1 MIKKDDIMKF
11 ITLFNKLQYEKQIDD
26 NISTNSFADYLID
39 DINLKKMA
47 PERFNYYKD
56 LIAIF
61 NKRPQLLYNILK
73 KYYRFQDIKE
83 KEKKYLN
90 KLSYYR
96 EGDNELN
103 TREFQELL
111 GKGNEQSKVGDI
123 ANKLFN
129 KMIEE
134 VDKNIMQTK
143 AKGGSGEKKIG
154 GEGEGEVDKKR
165 EEDGKKGKGEGEVD
179 KKGKGEG
186 ENYKESKFRNVLKR
200 DYGITNLDNLRQP
213 IYVPPDAIG
222 DEKGRNEDMEK
233 RYKTQNKLVDIGERI
248 DMFNDGDLD
257 KTIIKSDIK
266 RFENDPDNP
275 LKELEITFDDR
286 LVFIFSTF
294 FIRYITLVLVKWS
307 IDINIIKTFEEG
319 FYYYAAI
326 YLTIFWFI
334 VLFVN
339 IDNSTQ
345 VDYMNFDDFM
355 NSIRSV
361 FYYYYMGT
369 NGITR
374 LFIHSALIVIL
385 LMIPVILNIRKKN
398 DFDEDE
404 ENTSN
409 ILNYEERKKLI
420 KSLSLFTIYIWI
432 LTSIIATKF

>member
-1 MIKKDDIMKF
+1 MVKKDDKMKF
-11 ITLFNKLQYEKQIDD
+11 ITLFNKLQYDRPVDD
-26 NISTNSFADYLID
+26 EISTESFADYLID
-39 DINLKKMA
+39 DIDLKKMA
-47 PERFNYYKD
+47 PERFNYYKE

-73 KYYRFQDIKE
+73 KYYRFQDLKE
-83 KEKKYLN
+83 KEKKHIN
-90 KLSYYR
+90 KLSYYG
-96 EGDNELN
+96 EGDDGMNMRKFGELIGDKGDSK
-103 TREFQELL
+103 EFQDIVNQLFE
-111 GKGNEQSKVGDI
+111 KMKDKV
-123 ANKLFN
+123 
-129 KMIEE
+129 
-134 VDKNIMQTK
+134 
-143 AKGGSGEKKIG
+143 EKKSG
-154 GEGEGEVDKKR
+154 GQANNKDKKI
-165 EEDGKKGKGEGEVD
+165 D
-179 KKGKGEG
+179 G
-186 ENYKESKFRNVLKR
+186 ENPDDYYKESKFRNVLKR
-200 DYGITNLDNLRQP
+200 DYGITKVDNLSEP
-213 IYVPPDAIG
+213 IYLPNDAKE
-222 DEKGRNEDMEK
+222 DQKGRNKHMEN

-248 DMFNDGDLD
+248 DKFNDGDLNTT
-257 KTIIKSDIK
+257 KIKSDINN
-266 RFENDPDNP
+266 FENDPDNP

-345 VDYMNFDDFM
+345 VNYMNFDDFM

-374 LFIHSALIVIL
+374 LFIHSALIVVL

-398 DFDEDE
+398 EFEEDE

>member
-1 MIKKDDIMKF
+1 MVKKDDKMKF
-11 ITLFNKLQYEKQIDD
+11 ITLFNKLQYDKPVDD
-26 NISTNSFADYLID
+26 ISVSESFADYLID
-39 DINLKKMA
+39 DIDLKKMS

-73 KYYRFQDIKE
+73 KYYRFQDLKE
-83 KEKKYLN
+83 NEKKYIN
-90 KLSYYR
+90 KLSYYGEGNDGLSIR
-96 EGDNELN
+96 EL
-103 TREFQELL
+103 QELL
-111 GKGNEQSKVGDI
+111 GNDEAYDKIKNIAENLFTKMKIKVEQSGGDKPD
-123 ANKLFN
+123 A
-129 KMIEE
+129 
-134 VDKNIMQTK
+134 
-143 AKGGSGEKKIG
+143 
-154 GEGEGEVDKKR
+154 
-165 EEDGKKGKGEGEVD
+165 
-179 KKGKGEG
+179 
-186 ENYKESKFRNVLKR
+186 NYKESKFRNFLKR
-200 DYGITNLDNLRQP
+200 DYGITKVDNLSEP
-213 IYVPPDAIG
+213 IYVPNDSDIDKKAI
-222 DEKGRNEDMEK
+222 NNNMQK
-233 RYKTQNKLVDIGERI
+233 RYKTQNKLVDIGKRI
-248 DMFNDGDLD
+248 DKFNDGDLITTD
-257 KTIIKSDIK
+257 IKSDIK
-266 RFENDPDNP
+266 NFENDPDNP

-307 IDINIIKTFEEG
+307 VDINIIKTFEEG

-345 VDYMNFDDFM
+345 VNYMNFDDFM

-385 LMIPVILNIRKKN
+385 LMIPVILNIRKK
-398 DFDEDE
+398 DEFEEDE

>member
-1 MIKKDDIMKF
+1 MFKKDDKMKF
-11 ITLFNKLQYEKQIDD
+11 ITLFNKLQYDRPVDD
-26 NISTNSFADYLID
+26 ISVSESFADYLID
-39 DINLKKMA
+39 DIDLKKMS

-73 KYYRFQDIKE
+73 KYYRFQDLKE
-83 KEKKYLN
+83 KEKKHIN
-90 KLSYYR
+90 KLSYYG
-96 EGDNELN
+96 EGDDGLSI
-103 TREFQELL
+103 REFQELL
-111 GKGNEQSKVGDI
+111 GEDKPEQNKISKI
-123 ANKLFN
+123 ATQLFE
-129 KMIEE
+129 KMKEKVEE
-134 VDKNIMQTK
+134 KKNGGQANYK
-143 AKGGSGEKKIG
+143 DEKKGGGEP
-154 GEGEGEVDKKR
+154 DA
-165 EEDGKKGKGEGEVD
+165 D
-179 KKGKGEG
+179 
-186 ENYKESKFRNVLKR
+186 YKESKFRNVLKK
-200 DYGITNLDNLRQP
+200 DYGITNIDNLSEP
-213 IYVPPDAIG
+213 IYVPNDSDG
-222 DEKGRNEDMEK
+222 DKKGINKDMEK
-233 RYKTQNKLVDIGERI
+233 RYKTQNKLVVIGKRI
-248 DMFNDGDLD
+248 DKFNDGDLI
-257 KTIIKSDIK
+257 TTEIKSDIK
-266 RFENDPDNP
+266 NFENDPDNP

-345 VDYMNFDDFM
+345 VNYMNFDDFM

-385 LMIPVILNIRKKN
+385 LMIPVILNIRKK
-398 DFDEDE
+398 DEFEEDE

>member
-1 MIKKDDIMKF
+1 MVKKDDKMKF
-11 ITLFNKLQYEKQIDD
+11 ITLFNKLQYERPIDD
-26 NISTNSFADYLID
+26 EMSTDSFADYLID
-39 DINLKKMA
+39 DIDLKKMA

-73 KYYRFQDIKE
+73 KYYRFQDLKE
-83 KEKKYLN
+83 KEKKHIN
-90 KLSYYR
+90 KLSYYG
-96 EGDNELN
+96 EGNDGLSI
-103 TREFQELL
+103 REFQELL
-111 GKGNEQSKVGDI
+111 GEGD
-123 ANKLFN
+123 
-129 KMIEE
+129 
-134 VDKNIMQTK
+134 T
-143 AKGGSGEKKIG
+143 EKKIKDIATELFKKMKNKVDESINQG
-154 GEGEGEVDKKR
+154 GGSNEININNE
-165 EEDGKKGKGEGEVD
+165 KKGGNFD
-179 KKGKGEG
+179 A
-186 ENYKESKFRNVLKR
+186 NYKESKFRNVLKK
-200 DYGITNLDNLRQP
+200 DYGITNLDNLSEP
-213 IYVPPDAIG
+213 IYVPDAEG
-222 DEKGRNEDMEK
+222 DENGRNKDMEK
-233 RYKTQNKLVDIGERI
+233 RYKTQNKLDDIRKRI
-248 DMFNDGDLD
+248 DKFNDGDLNTTD
-257 KTIIKSDIK
+257 IKSDIK
-266 RFENDPDNP
+266 NFENDPDNP

-345 VDYMNFDDFM
+345 VNYMNFDDFM

-398 DFDEDE
+398 EFEEDE

>member
-1 MIKKDDIMKF
+1 MVKKDDKMKF
-11 ITLFNKLQYEKQIDD
+11 ITLFNKLQYDRPVDD
-26 NISTNSFADYLID
+26 EMTTESFADYLID
-39 DINLKKMA
+39 DIDLKKMA

-73 KYYRFQDIKE
+73 KYYRFQDLKE
-83 KEKKYLN
+83 KEKKHIN
-90 KLSYYR
+90 KLSYYG
-96 EGDNELN
+96 EGDDGMNM
-103 TREFQELL
+103 REFGELIGDKGDSKEIQDIVKQL
-111 GKGNEQSKVGDI
+111 FEKMKNKVDETESGKQTAEGSGGGQSNYKDE
-123 ANKLFN
+123 K
-129 KMIEE
+129 
-134 VDKNIMQTK
+134 
-143 AKGGSGEKKIG
+143 KGGNNY
-154 GEGEGEVDKKR
+154 DN
-165 EEDGKKGKGEGEVD
+165 
-179 KKGKGEG
+179 
-186 ENYKESKFRNVLKR
+186 NYKESKFRNVLKKN
-200 DYGITNLDNLRQP
+200 YGITNLDNLSEP
-213 IYVPPDAIG
+213 IYIPNDAEG
-222 DEKGRNEDMEK
+222 DQKGRNKGMEK

-248 DMFNDGDLD
+248 DKFNDGDLNTTD
-257 KTIIKSDIK
+257 IKSDIK
-266 RFENDPDNP
+266 NFENDPDNP

-345 VDYMNFDDFM
+345 VNYMNFDDFM

-374 LFIHSALIVIL
+374 LFIHSALIVVL

-398 DFDEDE
+398 EFEEDE

>member
-1 MIKKDDIMKF
+1 MVKKDDKMKF
-11 ITLFNKLQYEKQIDD
+11 ITLFNKLQYERPIDD
-26 NISTNSFADYLID
+26 EMSTESFADYLID
-39 DINLKKMA
+39 DIDLKKMA

-73 KYYRFQDIKE
+73 KYYRFKDLKE
-83 KEKKYLN
+83 NEKKHIN
-90 KLSYYR
+90 KLSYYG
-96 EGDNELN
+96 EGNDGLN
-103 TREFQELL
+103 IREFQELL
-111 GKGNEQSKVGDI
+111 GEKDAENKVKEIAKDLFTKMKNKVNEEMS
-123 ANKLFN
+123 
-129 KMIEE
+129 
-134 VDKNIMQTK
+134 
-143 AKGGSGEKKIG
+143 GGSGIEINNKNEKKG
-154 GEGEGEVDKKR
+154 GNPDA
-165 EEDGKKGKGEGEVD
+165 
-179 KKGKGEG
+179 
-186 ENYKESKFRNVLKR
+186 NYKESKFRNVLKK
-200 DYGITNLDNLRQP
+200 DYGITNLDNLSEP
-213 IYVPPDAIG
+213 IYVPDAEG
-222 DEKGRNEDMEK
+222 DEQGRNKDMEK

-248 DMFNDGDLD
+248 DKFNDGDLNTTD
-257 KTIIKSDIK
+257 IKSDIK
-266 RFENDPDNP
+266 NFENDPDNP

-345 VDYMNFDDFM
+345 IDYMNFDDFM
-355 NSIRSV
+355 NSIRSA

-369 NGITR
+369 NGVTR

-385 LMIPVILNIRKKN
+385 LMIPIILNIRKKN

-409 ILNYEERKKLI
+409 ILNYEERKRLI